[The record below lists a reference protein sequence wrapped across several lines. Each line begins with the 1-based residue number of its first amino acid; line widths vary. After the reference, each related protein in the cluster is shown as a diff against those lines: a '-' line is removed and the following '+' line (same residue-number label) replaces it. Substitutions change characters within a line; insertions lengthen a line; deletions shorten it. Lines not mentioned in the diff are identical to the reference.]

1 MAGYLDQ
8 YGAGEERRN
17 RIVIRSIVALL
28 STVVVVVLGWYLF
41 LNHHQ
46 ESVVKAFVAALKRG
60 DTQGAY
66 VIWGCTVAL
75 SGPGAKPC
83 PDYPYDKF
91 LKDWGPGP
99 DGPDLSVIG
108 LTDSEQCNNAVML
121 TLRVNPKRTE
131 QLWLDRN
138 NDAVSFAPFSIC
150 PQQIPYEIMAHRTVG
165 ALRRILLK

>member
-17 RIVIRSIVALL
+17 RIIIRSVLTVLIVA
-28 STVVVVVLGWYLF
+28 VVVTLGWYLT

-46 ESVVKAFVAALKRG
+46 EGVVKDFVAALKRG

-66 VIWGCTVAL
+66 RIWGCT
-75 SGPGAKPC
+75 SAKPC
-83 PDYPYDKF
+83 PDYPYEKF

-99 DGPDLSVIG
+99 DGPDLAVIG
-108 LTDSEQCNNAVML
+108 LTDSEACNNAVML

-131 QLWLDRN
+131 QLWLDRT
-138 NDAVSFAPFSIC
+138 NDRIGFAPFPIC
-150 PQQIPYEIMAHRTVG
+150 PMQIPYEIMAHRTVG
-165 ALRRILLK
+165 KLRKIFLQ

>member
-17 RIVIRSIVALL
+17 RIIIRSLLAVLIVAVV
-28 STVVVVVLGWYLF
+28 STLGWYLF

-46 ESVVKAFVAALKRG
+46 EGVVKTFVAALKRG

-66 VIWGCTVAL
+66 TIWGCTQ
-75 SGPGAKPC
+75 AKPC
-83 PDYPYDKF
+83 PDYPYEKF
-91 LKDWGPGP
+91 LSDWGPGP
-99 DGPDLSVIG
+99 DGPDLNVIG

-121 TLRVNPKRTE
+121 TLQVNSKRTE
-131 QLWLDRN
+131 QLWVDKG
-138 NDAVSFAPFSIC
+138 DDTISFAPFPIC

-165 ALRRILLK
+165 KLRKLFLH

>member
-17 RIVIRSIVALL
+17 RIIIRSVAGFLIAVIVVA
-28 STVVVVVLGWYLF
+28 LGWYLF

-46 ESVVKAFVAALKRG
+46 ESVVKTFVAALKRG

-66 VIWGCTVAL
+66 RIWGCT
-75 SGPGAKPC
+75 SSHPC

-91 LKDWGPGP
+91 LSDWGPGP
-99 DGPDLSVIG
+99 NGPDLSVIG
-108 LTDSEQCNNAVML
+108 LTDSEECNNAVML
-121 TLRVNPKRTE
+121 TLRVNRNRTE
-131 QLWLDRN
+131 QLWLDRGS
-138 NDAVSFAPFSIC
+138 DLISFAPFLYC

-165 ALRRILLK
+165 KLRKILLQ